1 MLVELCVNNYATYD
15 SLVNGADD
23 IKKDQQHI
31 RKKPLYG

>member
-15 SLVNGADD
+15 SLVNGVDD
-23 IKKDQQHI
+23 IKKDQKQI